1 MTKIIMETSV
11 ANEVPILS
19 VFQEKSYN
27 CPLVFFVHG
36 YGADREQAIDFGY
49 MLAKKGFYYVSIDC
63 KGHGERKRENEYN
76 KFSDVFPPDTG
87 LDTYVHMHEVIEQS
101 AIDIQNL
108 IEYFKGKDRIDTSK
122 IGISGFSMGGY
133 ASFYVSANNPDIK
146 VAIPIAGKPSFTK
159 AWLDTITSTATYE
172 QWSTQI
178 QDEVKEVE
186 KRTEYLQMIDPFD
199 KLSGFFPKPLL
210 IINGDQDID
219 SPYFYS
225 LELYKKLLPKYSG
238 HLDKL
243 KLSMPFVNHQ
253 FTYSIKLEACGW
265 FEKHLR

>member
-1 MTKIIMETSV
+1 
-11 ANEVPILS
+11 
-19 VFQEKSYN
+19 
-27 CPLVFFVHG
+27 
-36 YGADREQAIDFGY
+36 

-133 ASFYVSANNPDIK
+133 ASFYISANNPNIK

-178 QDEVKEVE
+178 QDEVKEVG
-186 KRTEYLQMIDPFD
+186 KRTEYFQMMDPFD
-199 KLSGFFPKPLL
+199 KLSDFFPKPLL

-225 LELYKKLLPKYSG
+225 LELYKKLLPRYSE
-238 HLDKL
+238 HPDKL
-243 KLSMPFVNHQ
+243 KLSMPFINHQ
-253 FTYSIKLEACGW
+253 FTYSMKLEACNW
-265 FEKHLR
+265 FEKHLRY